1 MKKFVLSCL
10 LAVSA
15 IMSAVAEDYL
25 TILDQAEKWINKTY
39 TPGSLVHRRAIAN
52 LTEIDAQKS
61 SEADKIAKI
70 KKAFPKAFSAT
81 NYISKLKKQAEAG
94 DIEAQFNLGM
104 CYKNGYGVEK
114 NLRKATNL
122 YRKAAEQGDATA
134 QYNLGLC
141 YANGDG
147 VEKNLPEAAKWWR
160 KAAEQGN
167 AKAQFDLGLL
177 YYWGCGVEQNLTEA
191 ANWFR
196 KAAEQG
202 DADAQKALKELN
214 MQ

>member
-25 TILDQAEKWINKTY
+25 TILGQAEKWINKTY
-39 TPGSLVHRRAIAN
+39 QAGSLAHRRAIAN

-104 CYKNGYGVEK
+104 CYANGYGVEK
-114 NLRKATNL
+114 NLTEAANWYRKAAEQGYAAAQYNL
-122 YRKAAEQGDATA
+122 GLYYHNGYGVEKNLPEAVKWYRKAAEQGDAEA
-134 QYNLGLC
+134 QYILGLC
-141 YANGDG
+141 YYCGDG
-147 VEKNLPEAAKWWR
+147 VEKNLAEAVK
-160 KAAEQGN
+160 
-167 AKAQFDLGLL
+167 
-177 YYWGCGVEQNLTEA
+177 
-191 ANWFR
+191 WFR

-202 DADAQKALKELN
+202 YADAQKALKRLN